1 MYVFFVHTY
10 KEAEDITQETCSK
23 AMAYLKKEYTVIE
36 NYSAYLKTIALNI
49 IRDEWR
55 KQNRESVRVDKKYDI
70 FINFYLSNAI
80 GKLRYA

>member
-10 KEAEDITQETCSK
+10 EEAEEITQETYSK
-23 AMAYLKKEYTVIE
+23 VMAYLKKEYAVIE

-55 KQNRESVRVDKKYDI
+55 KQNREPAR
-70 FINFYLSNAI
+70 AI
-80 GKLRYA
+80 KNMLHL

>member
-10 KEAEDITQETCSK
+10 EEAEDITQETYSNV
-23 AMAYLKKEYTVIE
+23 MAYLKKEYAVIE

-55 KQNRESVRVDKKYDI
+55 KQNREPVRVDKKYNI
-70 FINFYLSNAI
+70 L
-80 GKLRYA
+80 